1 MGTITASGIIVF
13 RNNYNNPEILG
24 LIALP
29 KHRKRAKGTYDIPKG
44 SIDTGESPLEAA
56 KRECFE
62 ESGLRP
68 KLISSIPIEY
78 GPMQLWIGEVD
89 GDSEIIIASNPH
101 SGEVEHEGYE
111 WISIKK
117 AKKNCLNYLKPF
129 IVDAEKIIWD
139 YFKI

>member
-1 MGTITASGIIVF
+1 MGKITASGIIVF
-13 RNNYNNPEILG
+13 RNNFNHPEILG
-24 LIALP
+24 LVALP
-29 KHRKRAKGTYDIPKG
+29 KVRKRTNGTYDIPKG
-44 SIDTGESPLEAA
+44 SIDIGESPLVAA

-68 KLISSIPIEY
+68 KLISNIPIEY

-89 GDSEIIIASNPH
+89 SDSEIIIASNPH

-111 WISIKK
+111 WLTIKK
-117 AKKNCLNYLKPF
+117 AKKHCLNYLKPF
-129 IVDAEKIIWD
+129 ILDAEKILWD

>member
-1 MGTITASGIIVF
+1 MSTITASGIIVF
-13 RNNYNNPEILG
+13 RNNYNHPEILG

-29 KHRKRAKGTYDIPKG
+29 KVRKRTKGTYDIPKG
-44 SIDTGESPLEAA
+44 SIDKGETPLEAA

-68 KLISSIPIEY
+68 KLI
-78 GPMQLWIGEVD
+78 GEVD
-89 GDSEIIIASNPH
+89 SDSVIVIASNPH

-117 AKKNCLNYLKPF
+117 AKKECLNYLKPF
-129 IVDAEKIIWD
+129 IVDAEKILWD